1 MGDRIRLARS
11 NRDGRG
17 AVARVPAAIVSA
29 LLLLSI
35 AYVPVQAG
43 PSAAAGRSGTATA
56 GHAAAPGHNGH
67 QAKPRATKATKHGPA
82 HQDRPDKYTR
92 GEAPPSNGPRGALS
106 HRPASVASDNSAA
119 PITKSRANASGGATA
134 STSATLTANAPAPLV
149 ANGNFGNLLAFTG
162 ATLANTN
169 CCQPPDTQMAVGN
182 NEVVE
187 AVNNNIFVFDRGG
200 TQLTSFPAS
209 DIFQPPNQS
218 VGLTDPKILFDP
230 TAGSTGMYYVTYM
243 VCQGGGCGGSSWSHM
258 GISLAV
264 TSNPLGGWTVY
275 DYLNDGNELQDQEKL
290 GFSGDKIT
298 FAVNQYGCK
307 CGSGSLY
314 RQENVAVLQKSD
326 AVASATLD
334 YTVTS
339 YTFNTTPDREFDWM
353 PTTPVNASTSDNT
366 QYVVWNQERT
376 SSNQIG
382 IMRITGT
389 PDGGNV
395 DLSSITRISIAD
407 STAPAT
413 PVQPGGTIAGD
424 KMNFQSAVVQ
434 GNQLWAT
441 GTDGCTP
448 QNDNANRACTR
459 LVEVTLNNN
468 SVVQDFDVGT
478 QGTYRYNP
486 SVMKDSTDHLY
497 FGFTISSSTDY
508 PTAALDASALP
519 PPSVFGRINF
529 ATGDATYTG
538 SRWGDYSGTQ
548 QDPAN
553 TNDVWS
559 AQEFGACATAC
570 SSTGGNWATAI
581 GQFTFRD
588 PHITS
593 ISPDH
598 GPATGGTTVDI
609 FGSEFA
615 NGGTSVTFGATSA
628 SSVSWIDSTHI
639 QAVSPAGDSG
649 TVDITATT
657 ATGTS
662 DNTSSDDFTYNPVLS
677 SVVPNNGPAA
687 GGQSVTINGAGL
699 NAATS
704 VSFGGTAASAFNVV
718 DAATITATTPAH
730 AGGTV
735 NLTVTTSGGTS
746 NAISYTFQFATTTS
760 LASSANP
767 SIVGQSVTYT
777 ATVSPVPDG
786 GTVAFAQDG
795 SPIAACQSVAV
806 NTSNGTATCSVTY
819 TSVGSHS
826 LVATYSGDFAYSGST
841 SATLVQQVTYA
852 IEVLYDQ
859 TRPSNSGSNV
869 PIKVR
874 LRDGFGAN
882 VSSSSIVLTVS
893 GLSPSPAPGKPPTGT
908 FTLTTLDGA
917 PGYLFNV
924 KTTKY
929 PSATYSLS
937 FTVTGDPV
945 THTVKFV
952 IR

>member
-1 MGDRIRLARS
+1 M
-11 NRDGRG
+11 
-17 AVARVPAAIVSA
+17 SA
-29 LLLLSI
+29 LLMLMV
-35 AYVPVQAG
+35 AYAPAQAG
-43 PSAAAGRSGTATA
+43 TSGAQGTSGQAG
-56 GHAAAPGHNGH
+56 APGHNGH
-67 QAKPRATKATKHGPA
+67 QIKPRATKPSQHGSIHSNRA
-82 HQDRPDKYTR
+82 DKY
-92 GEAPPSNGPRGALS
+92 EAGKAPTWIGPRGPLS
-106 HRPASVASDNSAA
+106 HRAASVASDAA
-119 PITKSRANASGGATA
+119 PTVKGGAKTTA
-134 STSATLTANAPAPLV
+134 GAAATTSTSATASAVGPLV
-149 ANGNFGNLLAFTG
+149 ATGNFANLLAFTG

-218 VGLTDPKILFDP
+218 VGMTDPKILFDP

-264 TSNPLGGWTVY
+264 TSNPQGGWTVY

-290 GFSGDKIT
+290 GFSADKIT

-307 CGSGSLY
+307 CGSGSQY
-314 RQENVAVLQKSD
+314 RQENVVVLQKSD
-326 AVASATLD
+326 AIASATLD

-339 YTFNTTPDREFDWM
+339 FTFNTTPDREFDWM

-395 DLSSITRISIAD
+395 NLSNITRLSIAD
-407 STAPAT
+407 TTAPAT

-424 KMNFQSAVVQ
+424 KQNFQSAVVQ
-434 GNQLWAT
+434 GDQLWAT
-441 GTDGCTP
+441 GT
-448 QNDNANRACTR
+448 NANRACTR
-459 LVEVTLNNN
+459 LVEVTLSNN

-486 SVMKDSTDHLY
+486 SVMKDASDHLY

-519 PPSVFGRINF
+519 PPAVFERINF
-529 ATGDATYTG
+529 AAGDATYTG

-548 QDPAN
+548 QDPSN
-553 TNDVWS
+553 NNDVWS
-559 AQEFGACATAC
+559 AQEFGACVTAC
-570 SSTGGNWATAI
+570 SSSSNNWATAI

-598 GPATGGTTVDI
+598 GPASGGTTVDI
-609 FGSEFA
+609 YGSEFA
-615 NGGTSVTFGATSA
+615 NGGTSVTFGATA
-628 SSVSWIDSTHI
+628 ATSVSWIDSTHI
-639 QAVSPAGDSG
+639 QAVSPAHDSG
-649 TVDITATT
+649 TVDISAAT

-662 DNTSSDDFTYNPVLS
+662 DNTSSDDFTYNPVLT

-687 GGQSVTINGAGL
+687 GGQSVTINGFGL
-699 NAATS
+699 NGATS
-704 VSFGGTAASAFNVV
+704 VSFGGTSASAFTVV

-730 AGGTV
+730 AGGAV

-746 NAISYTFQFATTTS
+746 NAISYTSQFATTTS

-767 SIVGQSVTYT
+767 SILGQSVTFT

-786 GTVAFAQDG
+786 GTVDFAQDG
-795 SPIAACQSVAV
+795 NPIAACQSVAV

-819 TSVGSHS
+819 ATVGSHS

-841 SATLVQQVTYA
+841 SAALVQQVTYA
-852 IEVLYDQ
+852 IEVLYDETKQ
-859 TRPSNSGSNV
+859 NNSGSSV

-874 LRDGFGAN
+874 LRDAFGAN
-882 VSSSSIVLTVS
+882 VSTSSIVLTVS
-893 GLSPSPAPGKPPTGT
+893 GLSPNPAPGEPPTGT
-908 FTLTTLDGA
+908 FTLTTLDGEA
-917 PGYLFNV
+917 GYLFNV
-924 KTTKY
+924 KTKKY
-929 PSATYSLS
+929 PSATYTLS
-937 FTVTGDPV
+937 FMVTGDPV
-945 THTVKFV
+945 THTATFV